1 MATYFILIETTGA
14 VTIELA
20 DPIVNNQATY
30 DYLCASVR
38 GNIDVVSTPRFDF
51 WVNDEGLFAEDVN
64 HLLTSAIRNEVGTIY
79 QRYHGDAVVA
89 KADEYGSTISLTMDE
104 VAYLLGRLLPAM
116 EEVHA

>member
-38 GNIDVVSTPRFDF
+38 GNICLLYTSPSPRD
-51 WVNDEGLFAEDVN
+51 
-64 HLLTSAIRNEVGTIY
+64 
-79 QRYHGDAVVA
+79 
-89 KADEYGSTISLTMDE
+89 
-104 VAYLLGRLLPAM
+104 
-116 EEVHA
+116 